1 MPQLSHT
8 LIICLGCLH
17 VWFSRNLAV
26 LSVNYLIIITITASL
41 SCLPSQAPPPACT
54 ANSFAFF
61 FSRPIGRLGTTSP
74 SWIRQRNQTRINSS
88 SAARHSFLS
97 SLKRK
102 VGLIAAK
109 AAALRINMNTDSCLV
124 ASRTAS
130 RRLASSHATSLLHS
144 SLSHHL
150 PRPQPF
156 PHLT

>member
-1 MPQLSHT
+1 MGYVHL
-8 LIICLGCLH
+8 LCLMVKLHNCLLAGLMAL
-17 VWFSRNLAV
+17 VGVMLLGNERNFRV
-26 LSVNYLIIITITASL
+26 QFHYYY
-41 SCLPSQAPPPACT
+41 
-54 ANSFAFF
+54 
-61 FSRPIGRLGTTSP
+61 
-74 SWIRQRNQTRINSS
+74 
-88 SAARHSFLS
+88 S
-97 SLKRK
+97 SLKSK

-156 PHLT
+156 LHLT